1 MLFHLLFVPLQLKKR
16 RTGFLTAGRVTNNLN
31 NKTMNSK
38 KKTAEKVTAKVE
50 STAPEVNAVSV
61 DTTAP
66 QVDAV
71 SVESIESTESVQKL
85 KNVSFRVGD
94 SLTTTKNETLR
105 VVSVESRKETG
116 QSALYHCLINGES
129 VALTSTQIKKRCGYI
144 IDGRTNSPRAT
155 KLEDIP
161 TLWSEYCKTL
171 DSLEHELEMKISELT
186 EKYTTKANNAQKRYG
201 LTESGFTTV
210 SRDEF
215 TTIQTERIKKA
226 EAESESNR
234 ANRKAEKV
242 ATTATATEKA
252 ALLNALLANMTDDEK
267 RALLGA

>member
-1 MLFHLLFVPLQLKKR
+1 MKKC

-31 NKTMNSK
+31 FKTMNSK

-50 STAPEVNAVSV
+50 NTAAQVDAVNV

-66 QVDAV
+66 QVATENAV
-71 SVESIESTESVQKL
+71 SVESTESTESVQTL

-94 SLTTTKNETLR
+94 SLTTTKGESLR
-105 VVSVESRKETG
+105 VESVESRKETG

-155 KLEDIP
+155 KISDIP
-161 TLWSEYCKTL
+161 TLFSEYCKTL
-171 DSLEHELEMKISELT
+171 ETLRTELDAKISELT
-186 EKYTTKANNAQKRYG
+186 EKFTAKANNAQKRYG
-201 LTESGFTTV
+201 LTATGFDAV
-210 SRDEF
+210 SVDEF
-215 TTIQTERIKKA
+215 TAIQTERIQTA
-226 EAESESNR
+226 QAESESNR

>member
-1 MLFHLLFVPLQLKKR
+1 MKQ
-16 RTGFLTAGRVTNNLN
+16 
-31 NKTMNSK
+31 KT
-38 KKTAEKVTAKVE
+38 KTAEKVTAKVE
-50 STAPEVNAVSV
+50 NTAPEVSAVNV

-66 QVDAV
+66 QVATENAV
-71 SVESIESTESVQKL
+71 SVESTESVQTL

-94 SLTTTKNETLR
+94 SLTTTKGESLR
-105 VVSVESRKETG
+105 IESVESRKESG

-129 VALTSTQIKKRCGYI
+129 IALTSTQIKKRCGYI

-161 TLWSEYCKTL
+161 TLYSDYCKTL
-171 DSLEHELEMKISELT
+171 ETLSNELTAKIYEIT
-186 EKYTTKANNAQKRYG
+186 EKYTAKANSAQKRYG
-201 LTESGFTTV
+201 ITATGFDAV
-210 SRDEF
+210 SSDEF
-215 TTIQTERIKKA
+215 TTIQTERIKTA
-226 EAESESNR
+226 QAESESNR

-252 ALLNALLANMTDDEK
+252 ALLSALLANMTEEEK

>member
-1 MLFHLLFVPLQLKKR
+1 MSP
-16 RTGFLTAGRVTNNLN
+16 
-31 NKTMNSK
+31 K
-38 KKTAEKVTAKVE
+38 KKTAEKLTAKVE
-50 STAPEVNAVSV
+50 NTAPEVSAVNV

-66 QVDAV
+66 QVENENAV
-71 SVESIESTESVQKL
+71 SVENTESVQTL

-94 SLTTTKNETLR
+94 SLTTTKGETLR
-105 VVSVESRKETG
+105 VDSVESRKETG
-116 QSALYHCLINGES
+116 QSALYHCLINGEP

-161 TLWSEYCKTL
+161 TLYSDYEKAVDALRGTFKEAVWRAGCKFVDKL
-171 DSLEHELEMKISELT
+171 FSLESKYGVTTNAHDINE
-186 EKYTTKANNAQKRYG
+186 EKMNDLRDAICGKLCDIDT
-201 LTESGFTTV
+201 FTA
-210 SRDEF
+210 
-215 TTIQTERIKKA
+215 IQTERIKTA

-242 ATTATATEKA
+242 ATTATATERA
-252 ALLNALLANMTDDEK
+252 ALLNALLANMSEEEK